1 MMNTMFKKM
10 NIDDSDD
17 EDSSNETITVKRNKV
32 MFHADV
38 NRENSF
44 KLIEC
49 LDKAKEYV
57 VIHNIHSE
65 FDEISNIYL
74 HIFSDGG
81 EVYCAMSIID
91 YILKSKIPIITVN
104 EGCVASSGVLI
115 SLAGEERYIRKNAYM
130 LIHEIRSGCMGKYS
144 ECQDDM
150 ENNDIIM
157 EQVKNYMNE
166 RCDNKLLRKKLDKV
180 LKHDNIWNA
189 EKCLKYGLVDKIV

>member
-1 MMNTMFKKM
+1 M

>member
-32 MFHADV
+32 MFHANV

>member
-1 MMNTMFKKM
+1 MFKKM

-32 MFHADV
+32 MFHANV

>member
-91 YILKSKIPIITVN
+91 YILSRK
-104 EGCVASSGVLI
+104 
-115 SLAGEERYIRKNAYM
+115 YIF
-130 LIHEIRSGCMGKYS
+130 I
-144 ECQDDM
+144 
-150 ENNDIIM
+150 
-157 EQVKNYMNE
+157 
-166 RCDNKLLRKKLDKV
+166 
-180 LKHDNIWNA
+180 
-189 EKCLKYGLVDKIV
+189 

>member
-1 MMNTMFKKM
+1 MFKKM